1 MQAKYGIHINI
12 ADQEDNNSKNNKFL
26 ARRYSSTNM
35 NIMEIPKDKKI
46 PPIKNYVLQGDH

>member
-12 ADQEDNNSKNNKFL
+12 ADEEDNNSKNNKFL